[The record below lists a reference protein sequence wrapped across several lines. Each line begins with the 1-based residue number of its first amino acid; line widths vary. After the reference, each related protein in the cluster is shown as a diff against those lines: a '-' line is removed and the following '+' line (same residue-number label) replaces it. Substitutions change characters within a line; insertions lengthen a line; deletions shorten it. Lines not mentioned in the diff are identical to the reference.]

1 MEAVVVFEAKQY
13 MVIWRQL
20 EMRDFNGVQIAVR
33 AIVRLSGVEAKSGE
47 SYVMDV
53 MFLTPESAFPQPIF
67 EIEQKKGYM
76 FMPISDIAAFVDI
89 LRNEKPIFGHLRAD
103 KPEWTS
109 VTTGQ
114 EDVGEGETVG

>member
-20 EMRDFNGVQIAVR
+20 EMRDFNGVQIAIR
-33 AIVRLSGVEAKSGE
+33 AIVRLMGVEAKSGE

-53 MFLTPESAFPQPIF
+53 MFLSPESAVPQPTF

-109 VTTGQ
+109 VTTAQ
-114 EDVGEGETVG
+114 EDIGEGESAG